1 MTVVQNRRDLFALAA
16 GAAVAVSA
24 VDAFAQNAA
33 AGTSPKVEYV
43 PKKLSFDPT
52 RIKGLSE
59 KILTSHYE
67 NNYIGAVKRLN
78 AIDAQLAG
86 LDFASAPVFV
96 VNGLKREELIAAN
109 SMIIHELYF
118 DCLGGEGEPKGALAE
133 QLAKDF
139 GSTAR
144 WKAEFVAVGKALGG
158 GSGWVLLTWSPRDKR
173 LVNTWAADHTMTL
186 ANGRP
191 ILAMD
196 MYEHAYAMDYGAA
209 AAKYVDAFMQGIRW
223 ETVASRFET
232 YSKQA

>member
-1 MTVVQNRRDLFALAA
+1 MTAEQNRRDFIAVAA
-16 GAAVAVSA
+16 GAAVLAGATDALAQQQASA
-24 VDAFAQNAA
+24 
-33 AGTSPKVEYV
+33 PKPQYEI
-43 PKKLSFDPT
+43 KKLPFDPA

-59 KILTSHYE
+59 KLLQSHWA
-67 NNYIGAVKRLN
+67 NNYSGAVKRLN
-78 AIDAQLAG
+78 AIGAQLAG

-133 QLAKDF
+133 QLARDF
-139 GSTAR
+139 GSVAR
-144 WKAEFVAVGKALGG
+144 WKAEFAAVGRALGG

-191 ILAMD
+191 ILALD
-196 MYEHAYAMDYGAA
+196 MFEHAYAMDYGAA
-209 AAKYVDAFMQGIRW
+209 AAKYVDSFMQGIRW
-223 ETVASRFET
+223 DTVASRFET

>member
-1 MTVVQNRRDLFALAA
+1 MTAEQNRRDFLAVAA
-16 GAAVAVSA
+16 GAAVLAGA
-24 VDAFAQNAA
+24 TDALAQQQPS
-33 AGTSPKVEYV
+33 GPKAEFEI
-43 PKKLSFDPT
+43 KKLPFDPA

-59 KILTSHYE
+59 KLLQSHWQ
-67 NNYIGAVKRLN
+67 NNYSGAVKRLN
-78 AIDAQLAG
+78 AIGAQLAG
-86 LDFASAPVFV
+86 LDFDSAPVFV

-118 DCLGGEGEPKGALAE
+118 DCLGGEGDPKGALAD
-133 QLAKDF
+133 QMTKDF
-139 GSTAR
+139 GSVAR

-186 ANGRP
+186 AGGRP
-191 ILAMD
+191 ILALD

-223 ETVASRFET
+223 DTVASHFET

>member
-1 MTVVQNRRDLFALAA
+1 MTAEQNRRDFIAVAA
-16 GAAVAVSA
+16 GAAVLAGATDALAQQQASA
-24 VDAFAQNAA
+24 
-33 AGTSPKVEYV
+33 PKPQYEI
-43 PKKLSFDPT
+43 KKLPFDPAKV
-52 RIKGLSE
+52 KGLSE
-59 KILTSHYE
+59 KLLQSHWA
-67 NNYIGAVKRLN
+67 NNYSGAVKRLN

-139 GSTAR
+139 GSVAR

-191 ILAMD
+191 VLAMD
-196 MYEHAYAMDYGAA
+196 MYEHAYALDYGAA

-223 ETVASRFET
+223 DTVASRFET